1 MYRMSQKVSFYV
13 NVGAYFLAH
22 PVDNFIH
29 DRRRSA
35 SSFSHFSTGWVGLG
49 QRKWKRGYSNTFPSI
64 FVFFCYVIFI
74 PYLYSESVP
83 LDNS

>member
-22 PVDNFIH
+22 PVDKFIH

-64 FVFFCYVIFI
+64 FVFFLLRN
-74 PYLYSESVP
+74 LYSLFVFRICTVR
-83 LDNS
+83 